1 MTIAIR
7 KILCPVDFSANAE
20 HALRYAVA
28 LAQSHGAELVLLHV
42 MEMPDYALPEG
53 TLAVGV
59 TTLDLVRELEEGCRQ
74 QLEALAE
81 SARADVAQVTT
92 QFVTG
97 APFVEI
103 VRAARDQEADLIVMG
118 THGRSGLAHM
128 MIGSVAE
135 KVVRKAP
142 CPVLT
147 VKHPEHEFVMP

>member
-1 MTIAIR
+1 MKITIR
-7 KILCPVDFSANAE
+7 KVICPVDFSPNSD

-28 LAQSHGAELVLLHV
+28 MTETHGAELVLLHV

-59 TTLDLVRELEEGCRQ
+59 TAVDLVRELEAGCRR
-74 QLEALAE
+74 QLDELAQ
-81 SARADVAQVTT
+81 SVRTDVVRVTT
-92 QFVTG
+92 LLATG
-97 APFVEI
+97 VPFIEI
-103 VRAARDQEADLIVMG
+103 VRAARDQGADLIVMG
-118 THGRSGLAHM
+118 THGRTGLAHM